1 MNNLIA
7 IKNIFAGAVLGIIIT
22 GCTIEP
28 IREEN
33 RVVIKDAPEWV
44 NKGSMIFGGK
54 EGRLFI
60 GVSSVTLQGD
70 LALQKSIADDRSKAE
85 VARVLLSYVNEV
97 SNEYLSNSEKSGRNR
112 IHDESVLRKIDESA
126 LRQIN
131 ESAASQIEDAMT
143 RQFKEALTPQLKN
156 EISRQVKEVS
166 ARKIRVAVSR
176 QVDFLREIEE
186 DISAQIKE
194 AVAYQ
199 TKKIIKVNLAGARI
213 VENWRDPKAHM
224 MWTLS
229 ELDIMHVKST
239 VAEISDMNV
248 DLKSYFEENAEIVF
262 DRIIR
267 DRDNVNPYRRR

>member
-1 MNNLIA
+1 MKNLIT
-7 IKNIFAGAVLGIIIT
+7 IKKLLAFAVLGAVIS
-22 GCTIEP
+22 GCAIEP
-28 IREEN
+28 IRDEYK
-33 RVVIKDAPEWV
+33 VIIKDAPDWV
-44 NKGSMIFGGK
+44 NKGSMISGGK

-85 VARVLLSYVNEV
+85 VAKVLLSYMDEV
-97 SNEYLSNSEKSGRNR
+97 SNEYLSNSERSGRNQ
-112 IHDESVLRKIDESA
+112 IHEESVLRKIDESA

-143 RQFKEALTPQLKN
+143 RQFKEALTPQFKN
-156 EISRQVKEVS
+156 EISRQIKAV
-166 ARKIRVAVSR
+166 ATRKIRVAVSS

-199 TKKIIKVNLAGARI
+199 IKKTIKVNLAGARI
-213 VENWRDPKAHM
+213 VENWRDPKANM

-229 ELDIMHVKST
+229 ELDMVHVKST
-239 VAEISDMNV
+239 IAEISDMNV
-248 DLKSYFEENAEIVF
+248 DLKSYFEANAEIVF

-267 DRDNVNPYRRR
+267 DRDYVNPFTRR